1 MTDLSCDAARDLL
14 AREAGE
20 GITAEEFARLDAH
33 REACAACGA
42 ALRREDPLAAF
53 ASLRDRRP
61 EPGLWLGFWDGIRTA
76 IVDNVPVR
84 DDVPVRDEVPVR
96 GETPA
101 RGLRRPALAVA
112 AAAAWVLLLGA
123 GAWLGMRELAAPSPS
138 VPAVVRLEAAPT
150 VATVESIGSASARIY
165 DMQVIDED
173 NRVTELVMIF
183 DEGIDL

>member
-1 MTDLSCDAARDLL
+1 MTDLSCDTARDLL

-20 GITAEEFARLDAH
+20 GITAAEFARLDAH
-33 REACAACGA
+33 REACAACAA
-42 ALRREDPLAAF
+42 ALRGEDPLALF
-53 ASLRDRRP
+53 AALRDRRP
-61 EPGLWLGFWDGIRTA
+61 VPGLWLGFWDGIRTA
-76 IVDNVPVR
+76 IADQA
-84 DDVPVRDEVPVR
+84 PVR
-96 GETPA
+96 GNAPV
-101 RGLRRPALAVA
+101 RGVRRPALAVA

-123 GAWLGMRELAAPSPS
+123 GAWLGMREIAAPSPS

-165 DMQVIDED
+165 DMRVIDED